1 MTFSKFS
8 DSNWAS
14 WAKILIITALA
25 YAIESL
31 VPALGASMLAI
42 VLGMA
47 LSAWRPPSS
56 TKPAKQLSGQLLKI
70 GIVFLGFGLSLAKL
84 QAVGLKVY
92 LVLIPVVAVALLSAR
107 YLGRWMGFVA
117 ARPLP
122 PLPPLWRLRTRRLPS
137 PSPPSSSITPW
148 PSSSSP
154 S

>member
-47 LSAWRPPSS
+47 LSAWRPPAS
-56 TKPAKQLSGQLLKI
+56 TKPAKQISGQLLKI
-70 GIVFLGFGLSLAKL
+70 GIVFLGFGLSFAKL

-107 YLGRWMGFVA
+107 YLGRWMGLSRVQ
-117 ARPLP
+117 
-122 PLPPLWRLRTRRLPS
+122 PS
-137 PSPPSSSITPW
+137 
-148 PSSSSP
+148 
-154 S
+154 